1 ACQQV
6 AARSMRID
14 TAQVKLEASTTGHHV
29 FTGEQITHAFFGLFS
44 SRRPMLRVVDRTGV
58 VRLQRGA
65 GRVSATTLTTLKDEL
80 TRAVEA
86 LTDYGD
92 AGRTIP
98 DIFILYGARLANF
111 SGLAELEQVLA
122 LTEVELRALDVATKL
137 VIIACP

>member
-1 ACQQV
+1 
-6 AARSMRID
+6 
-14 TAQVKLEASTTGHHV
+14 
-29 FTGEQITHAFFGLFS
+29 
-44 SRRPMLRVVDRTGV
+44 MLRVVDRSGV

-65 GRVSATTLTTLKDEL
+65 GRVSATTLPALKDEL
-80 TRAVEA
+80 IHAVEA

-137 VIIACP
+137 VIIACPKQV